1 MAVMTGGEA
10 LVKSLAR
17 EGVEMVFGLPGV
29 QIMSALDAF
38 YAEKG
43 IRWLSVRHEQ
53 TTAYM
58 AFGYARTTGKI
69 GVAMVVP
76 GPGALNATA
85 AVGTAFAASTP
96 VLLLS
101 GQIESY
107 NLGKQHGALHEM
119 LNQSE
124 VFRNITKSSRCVT
137 DTSEIPG
144 AVREAMHNLKTG
156 RPRPVELE
164 MTWDSLDKQGEVE
177 LLESEQI
184 SAPQPDPKQI
194 QAAAQMLASAR
205 RPVIIAGGGAINAD
219 ASGELTRLAEQLNAP
234 VITTPEGKGAISDEH
249 SLSLGAAY
257 YFFGPGQWALPQAD
271 VVLAVG
277 TRLYV
282 VVPSVLSFTQ
292 NQKII
297 QIDVDEEEIG
307 RNAAVHLG
315 ITSDARVALKALL
328 EELPGR
334 GKSTWQAKEMA
345 EIKKKAIDEIEEAA
359 PLQVSV
365 LRTIRKELKDDDILV
380 PGITNTGYWSY
391 LAYPVLQ
398 PRTYLTSSYSGNL
411 GYGFP
416 TALGAKAGN
425 PQKQVVVL
433 TGDGGFMYAL
443 PELATAVQ
451 EKLNVVVLLFVDG
464 AFGAS
469 LHDQQN
475 RFKGRVIGT
484 RFHNPDFARMAETFG
499 ARGIKL
505 SGPDELGEALRSA
518 LSEEKPAVIEIPVP
532 TLPAPFG
539 VKSKPSVSRAAD

>member
-17 EGVEMVFGLPGV
+17 EGVEVVFGLPGV

-38 YAEKG
+38 YEEKD
-43 IRWLSVRHEQ
+43 IRWISVRHEQ

-76 GPGALNATA
+76 GPGALNAA
-85 AVGTAFAASTP
+85 AALGTAFATSTP

-119 LNQSE
+119 LDQAE
-124 VFRNITKSSRCVT
+124 VFKNITKSSRCVT
-137 DTSEIPG
+137 SAGEIPG
-144 AVREAMHNLKTG
+144 AVRQAVHNLKTG
-156 RPRPVELE
+156 RPQPVELE
-164 MTWDSLDKQGEVE
+164 IPWDTLDKPDEVE
-177 LLESEQI
+177 MIEPEQV
-184 SAPQPDPKQI
+184 AMPQPDSKQI
-194 QAAAQMLASAR
+194 RAAAQMLASAR
-205 RPVIIAGGGAINAD
+205 RPVIVAGGGAINAD
-219 ASGELTRLAEQLNAP
+219 ASGELTKLAEQLNAP

-282 VVPSVLSFTQ
+282 VVPSVLAFTQ

-307 RNAAVHLG
+307 RNATVHLG
-315 ITSDARVALKALL
+315 IASDACVALKALL
-328 EELPGR
+328 EELPER
-334 GKSTWQAKEMA
+334 GKSTWQAKEVA
-345 EIKKKAIDEIEEAA
+345 EIKKAAIDEIEGAA
-359 PLQVSV
+359 PLQVSI
-365 LRTIRKELKDDDILV
+365 LRTIRRELKDDGILI
-380 PGITNTGYWSY
+380 PGHTNTGYWSY

-398 PRTYLTSSYSGNL
+398 PRTYLTPSYFGTL

-451 EKLNVVVLLFVDG
+451 EGLNVVVLLFVDG

-469 LHDQQN
+469 LYDQQN

-484 RFHNPDFARMAETFG
+484 RFHNPDFTRLAETFG

-505 SGPDELGEALRSA
+505 SGPDELGEALRAA
-518 LSEEKPAVIEIPVP
+518 LSEKKPAVVEIPVP
-532 TLPAPFG
+532 TLAAPFG
-539 VKSKPSVSRAAD
+539 VKSKPSVSRGTA